1 MVLSPHD
8 LRTAA
13 ECEFRLVRELDVLLG
28 RAPRVEEP
36 ESLMHERIVEL
47 GLAHESL
54 ELQRLRDDH
63 PGRVRGL
70 NRPDGH
76 SREAYGAAMSET
88 LAALSSDAEVLAQA
102 VIFDGTILG
111 YADFIERT
119 PEGWLVSDTKLA
131 RSANVPAL
139 LQIAAYAAVLQS
151 HGVPTAPVARLV
163 LGSGERHDYA
173 LQEIVPVFH
182 RRWARLKELVA
193 DHRADAGPGTWGDAR
208 WTACGRCD
216 VCDAEVTAHR
226 DLLLVAGMRT
236 TTRRRFVDAGIQ
248 TIDDLATAEGPVED
262 VQDHRLER
270 LRAQAQLQLRAEAE
284 RSVPFDVIDEAAI
297 RRLPRPSAG
306 DIFFDFEGDPLW
318 SERGSSVWGLEY
330 LFGLVEVDTDAPV
343 FQSFWAHDRAQ
354 EKQAL
359 IDFVDYVE
367 KRRATWPGLH
377 IYHYAPYETAA
388 LKRLAARHSVCEDA
402 VDQLLRDGVFVDLYA
417 TVRAAIRVGQRSYSI
432 KKLEP
437 LYMGA
442 RTADLQKGDDSIVEY
457 HRFMMARTMERWDE
471 ATQIIDGIAEY
482 NEDDCI
488 STWKLRDWLIERV
501 PDGIVGAPGEA
512 QQQREVR
519 EDRQAQLALEAE
531 LRALVDDIPPADRT
545 AEDHAVALVASAV
558 LFHAREDKPF
568 WWEHYDRI
576 AQPVGN
582 WQRSSGVAV
591 VEGEAEL
598 LEDWHKPTPRS
609 GAKRRYSVLVNPV
622 GGTLLEL
629 GNVTALYAAP
639 PAFPP
644 AKDHQETNAHA
655 KSPSTTEVIEAE
667 EVLGDNG
674 RIRQR
679 LTILENAPGRSE
691 IDVFPLA
698 FVPTG
703 TIPTKSIDE
712 AIREIAEDVRD
723 SHPVLPE
730 RSGID
735 VLLRRGPRLRGGVAL
750 PAVGTGDERFVTSI
764 GDALLGMDDSF
775 VAVQGPPG
783 TGKTYVGARVIARLV
798 RDHGWKVGVC
808 SQGHAA
814 IENILTAVVAAGLPA
829 DQVAKAPK
837 HTDAPTW
844 TALKH
849 SDDIPAFMA
858 DLAGEGKG
866 CVIGG
871 TAWDLTNTKRVE
883 RGELDL
889 VVIDEAGQFSLAKT
903 LAVSAAGARLLLLG
917 DPAQLPQVSQGVHPD
932 PVDESALGW
941 LADGESLVPPELGY
955 FLETTWR
962 MHPQLTEAV
971 SQLSYAG
978 QLTSETRVTAGRS
991 LDGVEPGIH
1000 VVQVEH
1006 RDNRT
1011 SSPEEAAA
1019 VVGLIRDLLDRTWV
1033 ATDDDDAQAGR
1044 PLSETDFCVIT
1055 PYNSQMGAIKA
1066 ALREVNL
1073 DAVPVGTVDKFQ
1085 GQEAPIAIL
1094 SLAASSH
1101 GDVSRGM
1108 GFLLDRHR
1116 LNVAVSR
1123 GKHAAYIVHS
1133 TGLADF
1139 PPNSASELIA
1149 LGAFLGL
1156 TERAVES
1163 TSPAATAS
1171 AGLRA

>member
-13 ECEFRLVRELDVLLG
+13 ECEFRFVRELDVLLG
-28 RAPRVEEP
+28 RAPRPEVEDSP
-36 ESLMHERIVEL
+36 MQQRIIDL

-54 ELQRLRDDH
+54 ELRRLNADH
-63 PGRVRGL
+63 PGQVRGL
-70 NRPDGH
+70 NRPAEHTRAG
-76 SREAYGAAMSET
+76 YGAAMDET
-88 LAALSSDAEVLAQA
+88 LAALASDAEVLSQP
-102 VIFDGTILG
+102 VIFDGQLFG

-119 PEGWLVSDTKLA
+119 PQGWLVSDTKLA

-139 LQIAAYAAVLQS
+139 LQIAAYAAVLQA
-151 HGVPTAPVARLV
+151 HDVPTAPVARLV
-163 LGSGERHDYA
+163 LGSGLRQDYP
-173 LQEIVPVFH
+173 LGEIVPVFH
-182 RRWARLKELVA
+182 RRWSRLNRLVE
-193 DHRADAGPGTWGDAR
+193 DHRADTGPGSWGDDR
-208 WTACGRCD
+208 WMACGRCE
-216 VCDAEVTAHR
+216 VCDAEVAAHR

-236 TTRRRFVDAGIQ
+236 TTRRRLLDSDVR
-248 TIDDLATAEGPVED
+248 TIDELAVAEGPITD
-262 VQDHRLER
+262 IQTNRLDR
-270 LRAQAQLQLRAEAE
+270 LRSQARLQLRAEAE
-284 RSVPFDVIDEAAI
+284 GSVPHEVIDEQSI

-318 SERGSSVWGLEY
+318 TEAGSSVWGLEY
-330 LFGLVEVDTDAPV
+330 LFGLVEVDTETPV
-343 FQSFWAHDRAQ
+343 FRAFWAHDRAQ

-367 KRRATWPGLH
+367 KRRANWPDLH

-437 LYMGA
+437 LYMEA

-457 HRFMMARTMERWDE
+457 HRFIMARILERDSDADE
-471 ATQIIDGIAEY
+471 IIRGIAAY
-482 NEDDCI
+482 NEEDCV
-488 STWKLRDWLIERV
+488 STWLLRDWLIRQLD
-501 PDGIVGAPGEA
+501 DGVVGAPGEMIEP
-512 QQQREVR
+512 REVKA
-519 EDRQAQLALEAE
+519 ERQAALSLESD
-531 LRALVDDIPPADRT
+531 LRSLVDEITPADRT
-545 AEDHAVALVASAV
+545 PENHAVALVASAV

-576 AQPVGN
+576 AQPVDN
-582 WQRSSGVAV
+582 WQRASGVAV
-591 VEGEAEL
+591 VEGPAEL
-598 LEDWHKPTPRS
+598 IEGWHKPTPRS
-609 GAKRRYSVLVNPV
+609 GSKRRFTVVVNPV

-644 AKDHQETNAHA
+644 AKDHQDTNAHA
-655 KSPSTTEVIEAE
+655 KSPSVAEVIEAE
-667 EVLGDNG
+667 EVIADNG
-674 RIRQR
+674 QVRQR
-679 LTILENAPGRSE
+679 LTIVENAPNKTE
-691 IDVFPLA
+691 VHTFPLA
-698 FVPTG
+698 LVPTG
-703 TIPTKSIDE
+703 TIGTKSIDA
-712 AIREIAEDVRD
+712 AIAEIAQEVKE
-723 SHPVLPE
+723 SHPALPQ

-735 VLLRRGPRLRGGVAL
+735 VLLRRAPRLRGGGAL
-750 PAVGTGDERFVTSI
+750 PSVGVGHSRFVDAIT
-764 GDALLGMDDSF
+764 DALLGMDDSY

-814 IENILTAVVAAGLPA
+814 IENVLSAVVAAGLPS
-829 DQVAKAPK
+829 DQVGKVPK
-837 HTDAPTW
+837 HTETPSW
-844 TALKH
+844 TPLGK
-849 SDDIPAFMA
+849 SDDLAGFIA
-858 DLAGEGKG
+858 DLAHEGKG
-866 CVIGG
+866 CVVGG

-883 RGELDL
+883 RLGLDL

-903 LAVSAAGARLLLLG
+903 LAVSAAGSRLLLLG

-941 LADGESLVPPELGY
+941 LADGASLVPPELGY

-962 MHPQLTEAV
+962 MHPRLTEAV
-971 SQLSYAG
+971 SHLSYAG
-978 QLTSETRVTAGRS
+978 QLASEEEITAARS
-991 LDGVEPGIH
+991 LAGVEPGVH

-1011 SSPEEAAA
+1011 YSPEEAAA
-1019 VVGLIRDLLDRTWV
+1019 VVGLVRALLGRDWV
-1033 ATDDDDAQAGR
+1033 AADEDTPLGR
-1044 PLSETDFCVIT
+1044 ELREADFCVIT
-1055 PYNSQMGAIKA
+1055 PYNSQVGAIKA
-1066 ALREVNL
+1066 QLREARLESV
-1073 DAVPVGTVDKFQ
+1073 AVGTVDKFQ

-1133 TGLADF
+1133 TTLTDF
-1139 PPNSASELIA
+1139 PPGNADELIA

-1156 TERAVES
+1156 CERAVS
-1163 TSPAATAS
+1163 TTRADQSPLA
-1171 AGLRA
+1171 